1 MYERIPEELKLN
13 KNWCLYRL
21 VQGPEDKK
29 PRKIPINAYTGN
41 PAKSND
47 SNTWA
52 DYETALDAVTKFVC
66 DGLGYFFEPPY
77 FGVDIDD
84 IEDTIEQYR
93 DGETDN
99 IVSEFVHSL
108 ESYTELSVSGK
119 GIHIICKGELPAGGR
134 RKDNVEMYQNGR
146 YFIMTGNAC
155 SPYEEISEG
164 TSAIKH
170 LHAKYIEQDSS
181 AAPSLTVDEIIERAM
196 ASKRGDAFR
205 LLYSGSWEGLY
216 SSQSDADMAFCNM
229 LAFWCAGDLST
240 MDSVFRRSGL
250 MRDKWDR
257 KTGAT
262 TYGVMT
268 LSKAIR
274 DCKSFYDPQASTGE
288 YRIHILDQEQASKEL
303 LSFDDTGNGARFERE
318 YKDAARYSY
327 VNRGWYYYNGRKW
340 VYDNIGNIV
349 KMADAV
355 IDKMRSEY
363 GLVYDEEQ
371 EKALSKHIKST
382 RSNKG
387 KTNML
392 KEAQH
397 LLPVLPQEFDAHREY
412 FNCHNGYID
421 LKDGSLKG
429 HRSDLFFA
437 KESRVDYT
445 DKIDCPQ
452 WMRFL
457 DQIFDGDRELIH
469 YIQKAIGYSLT
480 GSTAEQCMFILH
492 GNGRNGKSVFLDLIN
507 EIMGDYACNIQPQS
521 IMVKGAFGGN
531 QANSD
536 IARLQGARFV
546 TTTEPN
552 EGMRFDEGLIK
563 QLTGGDK
570 ITARFLY
577 ANEFEF
583 MPEFKI
589 WIASNHKPIV
599 RGRDDGIW
607 RRMILIP
614 FSVQIPEDKVD
625 KYLKYKLR
633 RELPGILH
641 WAVQGALM
649 WQREGLKTPAII
661 ADATKEYRSEM
672 DVVSTFINE
681 CLEVTGRSY
690 DEIRSKQLYQI
701 YKAWAEDNEQ
711 YVMSSTKFGREFGGK
726 FERKKDGVGNV
737 VYCGIKVSGVNS
749 FTVDY

>member
-1 MYERIPEELKLN
+1 
-13 KNWCLYRL
+13 
-21 VQGPEDKK
+21 
-29 PRKIPINAYTGN
+29 
-41 PAKSND
+41 
-47 SNTWA
+47 
-52 DYETALDAVTKFVC
+52 
-66 DGLGYFFEPPY
+66 
-77 FGVDIDD
+77 
-84 IEDTIEQYR
+84 
-93 DGETDN
+93 
-99 IVSEFVHSL
+99 
-108 ESYTELSVSGK
+108 
-119 GIHIICKGELPAGGR
+119 
-134 RKDNVEMYQNGR
+134 
-146 YFIMTGNAC
+146 
-155 SPYEEISEG
+155 
-164 TSAIKH
+164 
-170 LHAKYIEQDSS
+170 
-181 AAPSLTVDEIIERAM
+181 M
-196 ASKRGDAFR
+196 A
-205 LLYSGSWEGLY
+205 
-216 SSQSDADMAFCNM
+216 
-229 LAFWCAGDLST
+229 
-240 MDSVFRRSGL
+240 DSV
-250 MRDKWDR
+250 
-257 KTGAT
+257 
-262 TYGVMT
+262 
-268 LSKAIR
+268 
-274 DCKSFYDPQASTGE
+274 
-288 YRIHILDQEQASKEL
+288 
-303 LSFDDTGNGARFERE
+303 
-318 YKDAARYSY
+318 
-327 VNRGWYYYNGRKW
+327 
-340 VYDNIGNIV
+340 IG
-349 KMADAV
+349 
-355 IDKMRSEY
+355 KMRAEY
-363 GLVYDEEQ
+363 ALVVDEEQ

-392 KEAQH
+392 REAQH
-397 LLPVLPQEFDAHREY
+397 LLPVLPGEFDAHREY
-412 FNCHNGYID
+412 FNCHNGFID

-429 HRSDLFFA
+429 HRADLFFA

-457 DQIFDGDRELIH
+457 DQIFNGNAELIR

-583 MPEFKI
+583 TPEFKI

-614 FSVQIPEDKVD
+614 FGVQIPEDKVD

-672 DVVSTFINE
+672 DVVATFIAE

-711 YVMSSTKFGREFGGK
+711 YVMSSTKFGREFGSR
-726 FERKKDGVGNV
+726 FEKVRNGVGQY
-737 VYCGIKVSGVNS
+737 VYQGIKVIGINS
-749 FTVDY
+749 FTVEY

>member
-47 SNTWA
+47 NSTWA
-52 DYETALDAVTKFVC
+52 DYETALHAVDKFNCHGV
-66 DGLGYFFEPPY
+66 GYFFEPPY

-84 IEDTIEQYR
+84 IADAIEQYR

-99 IVSEFVHSL
+99 IVSEFIHSL
-108 ESYTELSVSGK
+108 ESYAELSVSGT

-134 RKDNVEMYQNGR
+134 RKDNVEMYQSGR

-155 SPYEEISEG
+155 SPYEEIAEA
-164 TSAIKH
+164 TAAIKP
-170 LHAKYIEQDSS
+170 LHAKYIEQDS

-205 LLYSGSWEGLY
+205 MLYGGGWEGLY

-229 LAFWCAGDLST
+229 LAFWCAGDMAT

-288 YRIHILDQEQASKEL
+288 YRIHVLDQEQTPREL

-318 YKDAARYSY
+318 YRDVARYSY
-327 VNRGWYYYNGRKW
+327 VNKCWYYYNGRKW

-349 KMADAV
+349 KMADSV
-355 IDKMRSEY
+355 IGKMRAEY
-363 GLVYDEEQ
+363 ALVVDEEQ

-392 KEAQH
+392 REAQH
-397 LLPVLPQEFDAHREY
+397 LLPVLPGEFDAHREY
-412 FNCHNGYID
+412 FNCHNGFID
-421 LKDGSLKG
+421 LRDGSLKG
-429 HRSDLFFA
+429 HRADLFFA

-457 DQIFDGDRELIH
+457 DQIFDGNAELIR

-583 MPEFKI
+583 TPEFKI

-614 FSVQIPEDKVD
+614 FGVQIPEDKVD

-649 WQREGLKTPAII
+649 WQREGLKAPAII

-672 DVVSTFINE
+672 DVVATFIAE

-726 FERKKDGVGNV
+726 FPKKQNQHGQI
-737 VYCGIKVSGVNS
+737 VYTGIKAPGVNS